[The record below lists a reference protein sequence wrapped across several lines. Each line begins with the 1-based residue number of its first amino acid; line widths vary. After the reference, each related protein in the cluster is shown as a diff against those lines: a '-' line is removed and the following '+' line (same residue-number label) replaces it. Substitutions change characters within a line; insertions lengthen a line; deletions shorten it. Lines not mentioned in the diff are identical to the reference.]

1 MHTNLAVHLL
11 LLLGFW
17 GVYCG
22 EMFIAIE
29 IIIYFQTMVNLVPLK
44 EFSNNDYI
52 LLKHYKI
59 V

>member
-11 LLLGFW
+11 LLLGFYGGLLW
-17 GVYCG
+17 
-22 EMFIAIE
+22 ELFISIE
-29 IIIYFQTMVNLVPLK
+29 IIIYFQTMVILVASK
-44 EFSNNDYI
+44 EISNNDYI

>member
-11 LLLGFW
+11 LLLGFFE
-17 GVYCG
+17 VYCG
-22 EMFIAIE
+22 KMVIANE
-29 IIIYFQTMVNLVPLK
+29 IIIYFQTMVNLVPSK

-52 LLKHYKI
+52 LLKHYKL